1 MTDDRLFSINKL
13 PRNRIFGEAYVRN
26 TQERK
31 QSSRINSS
39 SLDLSVVFARSKA
52 SQEQGYLIPA
62 AVLRARSELAF
73 QTDLDTHTAPC
84 RKARNISLTRPTIYG
99 GYLNTHY
106 GHFITE
112 VLSRLWLERPQ
123 EQTIL
128 FTSLVH
134 SHSGIYS
141 PPDSPLPC
149 FINSLLKALGYPEII
164 IASPHETFLV
174 NNAEIIIP
182 WPLFQTRYAIH
193 PQFASLLQKI
203 GEQLVCNNVKA
214 ASNKRIY
221 FARSLL
227 ANCLRPLIN
236 EDAIIDVFKQEGFM
250 IVYPETMTIEEQ
262 VTIVSTSTIIAGFAG
277 SALHNVALSPFRKK
291 MLILSCEERV
301 NSNFILFQLARDDDV
316 RYVFPPYI
324 IKRPQSPPKTP
335 KFEITTHSAQWIKE
349 SLAALSSTGF
359 LA

>member
-1 MTDDRLFSINKL
+1 MPSDRLFSINEL
-13 PRNRIFGEAYVRN
+13 PRDRIFGEACVRN

-31 QSSRINSS
+31 QTSRLYSSC
-39 SLDLSVVFARSKA
+39 LDLSSLFAHRKA
-52 SQEQGYLIPA
+52 SREHGHLIPA
-62 AVLRARSELAF
+62 EVLRARSELAF
-73 QTDLDTHTAPC
+73 QNDLGKHTAQC
-84 RKARNISLTRPTIYG
+84 RKARIISLTRPTIYG

-123 EQTIL
+123 EHTAI
-128 FTSLVH
+128 FTSLVG
-134 SHSGIYS
+134 SHYGIYS

-164 IASPHETFLV
+164 IASPHETVLV
-174 NNAEIIIP
+174 NNAEIVIP

-193 PQFASLLQKI
+193 PHFASLLQEI
-203 GEQLVCNNVKA
+203 GEQLACTDVKA
-214 ASNKRIY
+214 VSNKRIY

-236 EDAIIDVFKQEGFM
+236 EDAVIDLFKEEGFI
-250 IVYPETMTIEEQ
+250 IVYPETMSLEEQ
-262 VTIVSTSTIIAGFAG
+262 ISIARTSTIIAGFAG
-277 SALHNVALSPFRKK
+277 SALHNVAFSPFRKK

-301 NSNFILFQLARDDDV
+301 NSNFLLFQLARRDDV
-316 RYVFPPYI
+316 RYMFPPNI
-324 IKRPQSPPKTP
+324 IKMPQSPPKTP
-335 KFEITTHSAQWIKE
+335 KFEITEDSAQWIKE
-349 SLAALSSTGF
+349 SLATLSTTDF